1 MKKTKTRRRTVQLT
15 EEQMQQLRKDREL
28 IAQELPDLI
37 AKHQRI
43 CDAKEEPTM
52 SGALRRAIHSSK
64 ILLDDLA
71 DRAGTDLD
79 TLDDFLTG
87 EQPLSSEIID
97 QLTKILK
104 LKLEPANGKPKP
116 RRAKAS

>member
-1 MKKTKTRRRTVQLT
+1 MNKTKSKRRTTQLT
-15 EEQMQQLRKDREL
+15 NEQMQQLRKDREL

-43 CDAKEEPTM
+43 SDAKEEPTM

-71 DRAGTDLD
+71 HRAGTDLD
-79 TLDDFLTG
+79 TLAAFLTG
-87 EQPLSSEIID
+87 DKPLTSNVID
-97 QLTKILK
+97 RLTKILK
-104 LKLEPANGKPKP
+104 LKLESATDKPKP
-116 RRAKAS
+116 RRAKAG